1 MFSCAHIAEDLYGW
15 HENNKALFHLCNLI
29 LPTAPHMRKEQV
41 EMAMLLQSQD
51 WKLMSRA

>member
-41 EMAMLLQSQD
+41 KTAMLLQSQD
-51 WKLMSRA
+51 LKLMSRA